1 MKHPRDMTLEELDA
15 LPELERFEYEV
26 EHQEDGTRVYRAR
39 VKPLKI
45 NGNLR
50 DTDPIASTGKDSNYF
65 ITWDGEKWCKE
76 RT

>member
-1 MKHPRDMTLEELDA
+1 MTLEELDA

-26 EHQEDGTRVYRAR
+26 EHREDGTRVCRVR

-45 NGNLR
+45 NLR
-50 DTDPIASTGKDSNYF
+50 GTDPIAFTGKDSNYF
-65 ITWDGEKWCKE
+65 VTWDGEKWCKE